1 MSISEIP
8 VGFDEVFFIS
18 AAEDFQNDGEGER
31 RVSYDGGSYLL
42 DVQVSAYV
50 TERGLR
56 ALASQA
62 ITLEIPTAGAAE
74 ALKTI
79 RGLPPQ
85 TPVRFASLSA
95 RSGISKG
102 NNSLWTMW
110 TGRGMETIRSTQPQR
125 SAAVS

>member
-1 MSISEIP
+1 VPISEIP

-18 AAEDFQNDGEGER
+18 AAEDFQKDGEGER
-31 RVSYDGGSYLL
+31 RVSYDGNSYLL
-42 DVQVSAYV
+42 DVQISAYV

-62 ITLEIPTAGAAE
+62 VTLEVPTAGAAE

-79 RGLPPQ
+79 RGLPAQ

-95 RSGISKG
+95 RSGISKSS
-102 NNSLWTMW
+102 NSLWTIW
-110 TGRGMETIRSTQPQR
+110 TGRGMEPVRSAPQPR
-125 SAAVS
+125 SAAA

>member
-18 AAEDFQNDGEGER
+18 AAEDFQKDDDGQNR
-31 RVSYDGGSYLL
+31 ISYDGNSYLL
-42 DVQVSAYV
+42 DVQISAYV

-62 ITLEIPTAGAAE
+62 ITLEVPTAGAAE
-74 ALKTI
+74 SLKTV
-79 RGLPPQ
+79 RALPPQ

-95 RSGISKG
+95 RSGISKS

-110 TGRGMETIRSTQPQR
+110 TGRGMEAIRSAQPQR
-125 SAAVS
+125 SAAAS